1 MKKYFTLVFMA
12 ITIIGNSQTA
22 TNQFYNLTPGNGN
35 GVRFWS
41 DDNYK
46 IHMGSGANYFYGPV
60 QDYSI
65 KMNMNNDP
73 DRGWTWGV
81 LNMAPIAALNTQ
93 GSFQLAKDL
102 TVLGNAY
109 FGTASG
115 RVRARHLDGMT
126 NGGGLDNLY
135 LNWGVNYDVMI
146 CSWGSTGGVGIGIN
160 NAITTQQKLHI
171 VSQYAGG
178 SGDFTNITN
187 APLCIEAD
195 GTDKYWRAM
204 HLSTNSIISGVY
216 NYQTGKNVYWGEPT
230 DQGEYHF
237 RGRDFFVTDGNV
249 GIGTTNPGEFKLAVA
264 GKIHATEIQVD
275 ALPWPDFVFTPT
287 YNLRTLTEVENF
299 ITQNQHLPDVPS
311 QAEVASEGVSLGEMN
326 AILLQKIEELTLY
339 TIEQE
344 KKIEK
349 LQKLESELDNLKEIV
364 NQINKQR

>member
-1 MKKYFTLVFMA
+1 
-12 ITIIGNSQTA
+12 
-22 TNQFYNLTPGNGN
+22 
-35 GVRFWS
+35 
-41 DDNYK
+41 
-46 IHMGSGANYFYGPV
+46 
-60 QDYSI
+60 
-65 KMNMNNDP
+65 
-73 DRGWTWGV
+73 
-81 LNMAPIAALNTQ
+81 
-93 GSFQLAKDL
+93 
-102 TVLGNAY
+102 
-109 FGTASG
+109 
-115 RVRARHLDGMT
+115 
-126 NGGGLDNLY
+126 
-135 LNWGVNYDVMI
+135 MI

-275 ALPWPDFVFTPT
+275 ALPWPDFVFNSN
-287 YNLRTLTEVENF
+287 YNLRTLAEVENF
-299 ITQNQHLPDVPS
+299 INQNQHLPDVPS
-311 QAEVASEGVSLGEMN
+311 QAQVAVEGISLGEMN

-339 TIEQE
+339 AIEQKKDNE
-344 KKIEK
+344 KLEDRIEK
-349 LQKLESELDNLKEIV
+349 LESIIGE
-364 NQINKQR
+364 INK